1 METVVSFLRK
11 QEEADRAETEQW
23 RRFENFYNQR
33 LWHQLTTELLECI
46 QRPNFRTGDRM
57 IKLYENFIIE
67 FEHRINPLSL
77 MEIILVVVQQ
87 ISDPEQALVLLE
99 KTQEK
104 VKSNEEAIILC
115 QTAIVAIKLKLKE
128 FHSAKKI
135 LEETAEILE
144 KLPEVTTV
152 HSRYYDISSTYFQMI
167 RDHAS
172 YYREALRYL
181 GCTDLKDLTVLDQ
194 QERAIALGLAALL
207 GEGVYNFG
215 ELLMHPILQSLHNME
230 HQWLVDTLK
239 AFNSGNVDAFFIL
252 KGFWSG
258 QMVFSRPAHHR
269 KLTFQ
274 EISSQAKLP
283 LKEIELLVMKALSQ
297 GLIKGTIN
305 EVEQQVHVTWVQPRV
320 MDLQQV
326 RTMKKHLENWCQD
339 VKKMLIA
346 TEEQAQEIIG

>member
-215 ELLMHPILQSLHNME
+215 ELHNLAENEKKLRAKVQLLCLME
-230 HQWLVDTLK
+230 
-239 AFNSGNVDAFFIL
+239 
-252 KGFWSG
+252 
-258 QMVFSRPAHHR
+258 MVFSRPAHHR

>member
-215 ELLMHPILQSLHNME
+215 EL
-230 HQWLVDTLK
+230 
-239 AFNSGNVDAFFIL
+239 
-252 KGFWSG
+252 
-258 QMVFSRPAHHR
+258 MVFSRPAHHR